1 MGKIRRKNQKARG
14 LLIVLGYVLVIAT
27 SVYLVTGAA
36 TAAAPAEP
44 PQTLV
49 IGVST
54 SLSGPA
60 ATWGMA
66 TYRGAQ
72 YAADDINAAG
82 GLKAGGKTYKVK
94 MVSYDNKFTSA
105 GGAEVAR
112 KLISDDKAIMLFAQA
127 TDACFASLPI
137 TNANK
142 VIQLNIC
149 TGKDVNDPRYPYS
162 FRAMDVDDLRAANL
176 YKYVKENLPQLKT
189 ITYVAANNEMGRAIW
204 LAEKTAAERNGIKI
218 LGDGQFFER
227 GTTDFSSIVGKML
240 ALNPDMLG
248 ITGLVD
254 AERGLFKKQAYEQGW
269 KGWFVSTAVETPQV
283 VAKIA
288 GEGYWKM
295 PALVAI
301 FDITDPSIPANMV
314 ALGQRYIT
322 EFKEVPPVHVVFGY
336 DAITI
341 YTKAVTLA
349 GGTDPDK
356 VKHVMETQKFKTM
369 YPNPVGFNGRKTFGY
384 GHELYNPS
392 FISRLD
398 PDTKKLKMIAIMEQ
412 VYE

>member
-1 MGKIRRKNQKARG
+1 MEKTKRNNRTTGWGVIFLC
-14 LLIVLGYVLVIAT
+14 LLLALITTGYVGGVA
-27 SVYLVTGAA
+27 VAA
-36 TAAAPAEP
+36 EASA
-44 PQTLV
+44 QTIV
-49 IGVST
+49 IGVS
-54 SLSGPA
+54 SSMSGPA

-72 YAADDINAAG
+72 YAVDDINAAG
-82 GLKAGGKTYKVK
+82 GFKAGGKTYKIK
-94 MVSYDNKFTSA
+94 IVSYDNKFTSA
-105 GGAEVAR
+105 GGAEAAR
-112 KLISDDKAIMLFAQA
+112 KLVSDDKAIFLLSQA

-137 TNANK
+137 TTANK

-149 TGKDVNDPRYPYS
+149 TGTDVNDPRHPYS

-176 YKYVKENLPQLKT
+176 YKYIKQNMPQLKT
-189 ITYVAANNEMGRAIW
+189 IAYIAANNEMGRAVW
-204 LAEKTAAERNGIKI
+204 RAEKTAAEKNGIKI
-218 LGDGQFFER
+218 LGDTQFFER

-295 PALVAI
+295 PALMGNY
-301 FDITDPSIPANMV
+301 DITDPTVPKRIV
-314 ALGQRYIT
+314 ALGQRYINQY
-322 EFKEVPPVHVVFGY
+322 KEVPPVHVVGGY
-336 DAITI
+336 DAVTI
-341 YTKAVTLA
+341 YTQAVTMA

-356 VKHVMETQKFKTM
+356 VKQMMETRKFNTLF
-369 YPNPVGFNGRKTFGY
+369 PNPVGFNGVKTFGY

-392 FISRLD
+392 FISKLD
-398 PDTKKLKMIAIMEQ
+398 PDAKGLKMIAILEQ
-412 VYE
+412 VYD